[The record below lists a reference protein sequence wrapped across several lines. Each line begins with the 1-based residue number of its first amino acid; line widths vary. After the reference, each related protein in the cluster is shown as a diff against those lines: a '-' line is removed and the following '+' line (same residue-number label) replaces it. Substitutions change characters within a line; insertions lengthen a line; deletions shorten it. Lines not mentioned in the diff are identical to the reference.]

1 MFEFEGKKTASFTDL
16 APSGE
21 LLVRQA
27 QVSDIEAGVLL
38 GRELHGDNTV
48 ELMPFDREK
57 IERLA
62 QGWVTSRSY
71 NVLVAEETGL
81 TPHDSW
87 PASLREARLRRIEST
102 VGFFVGHRYRNPNS
116 SEWLA
121 SDVSMFVR
129 ESEQGYL
136 AAARMILQF
145 IDWARDT
152 GCSEVCLGS
161 SSGYV
166 IGKAGLDHEWLGLER
181 LGPYYRARF

>member
-1 MFEFEGKKTASFTDL
+1 MFDFEGNKTAAITGL
-16 APSGE
+16 VPSGE
-21 LLVRQA
+21 LLVRKA
-27 QVSDIEAGVLL
+27 QISDIESGVLL
-38 GRELHGDNTV
+38 GRELHRDATV
-48 ELMPFDREK
+48 ELMPFDRDK

-71 NVLVAEETGL
+71 NVLVAEEVGL
-81 TPHDSW
+81 PRHESW
-87 PASLREARLRRIEST
+87 PASLREAHMRRMEST

-116 SEWLA
+116 SDWLA

>member
-1 MFEFEGKKTASFTDL
+1 MLEFEGKKTASTTDIM
-16 APSGE
+16 PIRE
-21 LLVRQA
+21 LVVRKAQA
-27 QVSDIEAGVLL
+27 SDIEAGVLL
-38 GRELHGDNTV
+38 GRELHRDATV

-62 QGWVTSRSY
+62 KGWVTSRGY

-81 TPHDSW
+81 SRHDSW
-87 PASLREARLRRIEST
+87 PASLHEARMRRIEST
-102 VGFFVGHRYRNPNS
+102 VGFFVGHRYRNPSS

-129 ESEQGYL
+129 ENEQGYL

-145 IDWARDT
+145 VDWARES

-161 SSGYV
+161 ASGYV
-166 IGKAGLDHEWLGLER
+166 IDKAGIDHEWLGLER
-181 LGPYYRARF
+181 LGPYYRVRF